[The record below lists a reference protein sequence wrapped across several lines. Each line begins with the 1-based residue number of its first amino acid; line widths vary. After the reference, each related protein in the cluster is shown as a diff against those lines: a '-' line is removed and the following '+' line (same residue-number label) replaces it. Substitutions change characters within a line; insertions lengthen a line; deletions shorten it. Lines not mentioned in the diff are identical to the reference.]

1 MSMTTV
7 RQPPKPHAPPL
18 AWQLRRTFRRAYKR
32 FMMRF
37 STGLPRSWWWSGG
50 LGATR
55 RDYVAEVGDGR
66 GNAIVSACVRKIVRT
81 FPEAPATVYA
91 RATGAGTSGTPQWD
105 PQPDHA
111 LQTLLERPNPFYS
124 GLALWAGTL
133 GDYVLTGNAYWIKAR
148 SQAERTVE
156 LWWVPSAL
164 IEPRWPE
171 TDQDGA
177 GTTFISHYEYRV
189 GGREYRLRPDEVV
202 HFRDGLDPE
211 NVRKG
216 LSPLASLFREIATD
230 NAAANWTAS
239 LLRNLGVPGVVLS
252 PGDDAEV
259 TQEEAAL
266 IKADFAQRFGGDRL
280 GEPLVMTSRTNVS
293 VLAFNPQQMVL
304 RELRQITEE
313 RISAVFGTPAVVV
326 GLGAGLA
333 RSTYANMAEAR
344 EDLYESLLVPLQRA
358 LAADLG
364 VQLVPDFG
372 DPTRLRVGFDLSQ
385 VRVLQEDQ
393 NALHE
398 RARADLLAGA
408 VTLNEAR
415 AQLGADP
422 APEGDVYYLPSTVTP
437 TDPADLLAPPEP
449 EPAPAPA
456 LPAPEEEEE
465 APAARAR
472 RRVGPSGERAA
483 PSRRDQVPGPPGA
496 DAAASAYT
504 EEEVQ
509 ALLDAFDARVPA
521 AFEGL
526 LDAEVVRGEG
536 RDG

>member
-1 MSMTTV
+1 MTTV
-7 RQPPKPHAPPL
+7 PQPPRTEAAPL
-18 AWQLRRTFRRAYKR
+18 SWQLQRTWRRASLPVLRAYKQ
-32 FMMRF
+32 FVMRF
-37 STGLPRSWWWSGG
+37 STGRPHSWWWSGAQ
-50 LGATR
+50 GATR
-55 RDYVAEVGDGR
+55 RDYGAEVGDGR
-66 GNAIVSACVRKIVRT
+66 GNAIVASCIRKIVRT

-91 RATGAGTSGTPQWD
+91 RETGPGMGPAATPQWA

-148 SQAERTVE
+148 SRAERTVE
-156 LWWVPSAL
+156 LWWVPSTL
-164 IEPRWPE
+164 LEPKWPE
-171 TDQDGA
+171 TDSDGA

-252 PGDDAEV
+252 PGDDSEV

-266 IKADFAQRFGGDRL
+266 IKADFQQRFGGDRL

-333 RSTYANMAEAR
+333 RSTYSNMAEAR
-344 EDLYESLLVPLQRA
+344 EDLYESLLVPMQRA

-372 DPTRLRVGFDLSQ
+372 DPARLRIGFDLSQ

-398 RARADLLAGA
+398 RARADLLAG
-408 VTLNEAR
+408 VLTLNEAR

-422 APEGDVYYLPSTVTP
+422 APEGDVYYLPATITP
-437 TDPADLLAPPEP
+437 TEPGNLIPEP
-449 EPAPAPA
+449 PPL
-456 LPAPEEEEE
+456 LPAP
-465 APAARAR
+465 
-472 RRVGPSGERAA
+472 
-483 PSRRDQVPGPPGA
+483 VPGE
-496 DAAASAYT
+496 AS
-504 EEEVQ
+504 EDDEGSP
-509 ALLDAFDARVPA
+509 VPA
-521 AFEGL
+521 AAARTNGHTKTL
-526 LDAEVVRGEG
+526 ALG
-536 RDG
+536 R